1 MYYIN
6 YKPTKISQWFP
17 LVTSKEYESNRGLT
31 IESFDYRHHAERA
44 LDEILYYDPMGEY
57 WISSKACKNWTE
69 DD

>member
-6 YKPTKISQWFP
+6 YKPRLYLENGNIVK
-17 LVTSKEYESNRGLT
+17 SKRGLT

-69 DD
+69 DE